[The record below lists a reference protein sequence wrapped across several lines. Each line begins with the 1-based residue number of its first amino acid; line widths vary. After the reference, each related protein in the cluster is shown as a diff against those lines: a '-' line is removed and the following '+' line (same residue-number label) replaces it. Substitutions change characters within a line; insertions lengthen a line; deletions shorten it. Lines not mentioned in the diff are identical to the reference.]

1 MQDVLD
7 VGLVVFFP
15 KWDIADMLNG
25 VNCGILSFHIVGSFG
40 LS

>member
-7 VGLVVFFP
+7 VGLVDFFP
-15 KWDIADMLNG
+15 KWDIVDMLNR
-25 VNCGILSFHIVGSFG
+25 VNYVIPSFHIVGSFG